1 MDKIDA
7 SSGFE
12 LPPSCACG
20 KDDSITVG
28 NNDADAEATFVF
40 SELERSRHAE
50 DDGVDDD
57 DSVASVR
64 MEEGAEGGAE
74 DEESPTPVQ
83 AAGEEL
89 QK

>member
-12 LPPSCACG
+12 LPPSCV

-28 NNDADAEATFVF
+28 NNDDADAAATFIF